1 MKRVISARSRS
12 AALGCHSGACS
23 VALLA
28 AGSGVCSEALD
39 MRVFSRFV
47 DLLGLRAEFP
57 VLRNLAYLN
66 AGTDGPL
73 PAGAVQAA
81 SAELEREAAAGRT
94 SAHFERRNEL
104 NDLLREAYARAL
116 GAEPADVALT
126 TCTSDGMAQ
135 VVGGLPL
142 GAGDEILT
150 SDEEHPGLLGALGA
164 ARELHG
170 VAIREAPLAEIAQ
183 AVGPRTRLVACSHV
197 GWMSG
202 SYAPAELAE
211 LEVPVLLDGA
221 QGVGAVPVDVKALGC
236 DAYAGAGQKWLCGP
250 DGLGMLY
257 VTPELRA
264 GLAVSRRGYANL
276 EDPNSGVEASL
287 HEDARRLETMSLSAE
302 AVACALA
309 AIELLEAVGW
319 SELHEAA
326 RMLAARLADE
336 LAERGRAVAPRDR
349 TTLVS
354 FDSADPEAERELLV
368 ERGCVVRNIPGR
380 PWLRASVGAW
390 NDENDLER
398 LLGSL
403 LA

>member
-1 MKRVISARSRS
+1 M
-12 AALGCHSGACS
+12 
-23 VALLA
+23 
-28 AGSGVCSEALD
+28 
-39 MRVFSRFV
+39 
-47 DLLGLRAEFP
+47 DLFGLRAEFP

-73 PAGAVQAA
+73 PARAVQAA
-81 SAELEREAAAGRT
+81 SEELEREAADGRT

-135 VVGGLPL
+135 VIGGLAL

-164 ARELHG
+164 ARELHA
-170 VAIREAPLAEIAQ
+170 VTIREVPLAEIAE
-183 AVGPRTRLVACSHV
+183 AAGPSTRLVACSHV

-221 QGVGAVPVDVKALGC
+221 QGIGAVPVDVKALGC

-257 VTPELRA
+257 ITPELRA
-264 GLAVSRRGYANL
+264 QVAVSRRGYANL
-276 EDPNSGVEASL
+276 EDPNSGVAASL

-309 AIELLEAVGW
+309 AIELLESVGW
-319 SELHEAA
+319 SELHESA
-326 RMLAARLADE
+326 RTLAARLAGE
-336 LAERGRAVAPRDR
+336 LAERGRELAPRDR

-354 FDSADPEAERELLV
+354 FQSADPETERELLA

-403 LA
+403 SV